1 MDIGNTIRESAP
13 SMRFGTVS
21 EKDPATMRVR
31 VTLPELD
38 GLETDFLPVLTRKSQ
53 DDKDYWLPDEGEQ
66 VVVML
71 DAFGDYGVV
80 IGSIFSDVDTVPVE
94 DQDKRKVV
102 FKDKADF
109 EYDRQSSTLTIK
121 GGIKHLVVEC
131 GVDINMEATTTIT
144 LKAPLITL
152 DAPLVQATGLVRCQM
167 IQVAGGSVPGV
178 PSAPYPAMF
187 TGGMQS
193 IGDIN
198 TLGNMDT
205 TGNIKATGDMAAM
218 GNMAATGSVTA
229 TGNMT
234 SSSNIF
240 AAGNIVAGGQVIGS
254 S

>member
-1 MDIGNTIRESAP
+1 MDIGSTIRESAP

-31 VTLPELD
+31 VKLPELD
-38 GLETDFLPVLTRKSQ
+38 GLETDLLPVLTRKSQ

-109 EYDRQSSTLTIK
+109 EYDRQTSTMTIK

-131 GVDINMEATTTIT
+131 GVDINMQATTQIT

-152 DAPLVQATGLVRCQM
+152 DAPLVQATGLIRCMM
-167 IQVAGGSVPGV
+167 IQVAGGSVPGI
-178 PSAPYPAMF
+178 PAAPYPAMF

-193 IGDIN
+193 IGDIK

-205 TGNIKATGDMAAM
+205 TGNIKATGDMAA
-218 GNMAATGSVTA
+218 
-229 TGNMT
+229 TGNVT
-234 SSSNIF
+234 SASSIF